1 MKKIKMASGVVLFI
15 ALAVIAAA
23 GPQMPDWAAP
33 VLKSLGCQPAMVMD
47 IDGDTVVTGIATDVD
62 KLKAHDFTVF
72 PGTAH
77 RVKISRIKDGL
88 YKVVVDNLHKD
99 GRNQTKE
106 LKLP

>member
-1 MKKIKMASGVVLFI
+1 MKKVKMASCLILFVT
-15 ALAVIAAA
+15 LAVIAAA

-33 VLKSLGCQPAMVMD
+33 VMKSLGCQPAMVTD
-47 IDGDTVVTGIATDVD
+47 VDGDILVTGIATDVD

-77 RVKISRIKDGL
+77 RVKVSRIKDGL

-99 GRNQTKE
+99 GRNQIKE